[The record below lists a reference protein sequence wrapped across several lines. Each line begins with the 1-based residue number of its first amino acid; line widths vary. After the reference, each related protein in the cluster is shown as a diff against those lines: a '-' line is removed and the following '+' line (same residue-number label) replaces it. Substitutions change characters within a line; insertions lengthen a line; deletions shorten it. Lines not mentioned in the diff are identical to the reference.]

1 MYQKGVLVICGDVD
15 AGIGDSM
22 YAGDIFV
29 GGDLGVPGSDCVEQE
44 LTADD
49 EALLADAVRAARP
62 RPEARVDEARLGRE
76 AAQLRSTRVRD
87 LAGGDVTERDA
98 IEARRWLHHHAV
110 WTPDVIQDIQLKA
123 ELGRYRYR
131 GMSTTRPV
139 PNFDD
144 LTFLP
149 CTLSRVPLEGYR
161 ERCETRDGARHALRR
176 AAAAR

>member
-1 MYQKGVLVICGDVD
+1 MT
-15 AGIGDSM
+15 
-22 YAGDIFV
+22 
-29 GGDLGVPGSDCVEQE
+29 EQ
-44 LTADD
+44 
-49 EALLADAVRAARP
+49 
-62 RPEARVDEARLGRE
+62 
-76 AAQLRSTRVRD
+76 
-87 LAGGDVTERDA
+87 ERDA

-149 CTLSRVPLEGYR
+149 CTPLARAARGLPR
-161 ERCETRDGARHALRR
+161 ALRDRDGARHALRR
-176 AAAAR
+176 APGAS